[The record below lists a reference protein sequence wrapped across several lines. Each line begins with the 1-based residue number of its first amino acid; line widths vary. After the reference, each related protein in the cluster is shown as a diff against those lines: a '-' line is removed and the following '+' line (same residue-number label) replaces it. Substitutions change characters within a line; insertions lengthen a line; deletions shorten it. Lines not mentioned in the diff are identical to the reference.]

1 MTGEIKPGRFA
12 LHRHKLLPGEF
23 RHVRQRDGT
32 NALAFGVVAAHTEK
46 IKLSGNV
53 FAAVGG
59 DAVDDRPRGREQR
72 PALEAERIERP
83 GLDERF
89 HGAAVQIARHHP
101 AAELVERA
109 ERPAALAF
117 GLELFDE
124 APADALDGD
133 KTETDV
139 LARNG
144 EVGIRLVHVRRQELD
159 AHVAALGD
167 ILGDF
172 RAVIE
177 HAREQRRHIFA
188 RVVAFH
194 VRRAVGDEGVRNGMR
209 FVEGVVGK
217 IDDLVIDAA
226 RDVLRHAVRNAAGDV
241 PHRVAVDESDALGVD
256 DGVLFLA
263 HRAADDP
270 EHLLYLLL
278 IDHAAVGDAEDRL
291 ELRVLVTDLFR
302 VLAALEE
309 FRDAVHRAGA
319 VERDNGGDI
328 FERLRPQR
336 GAHARDA
343 RRFELEYAGGLARGE
358 HVEHGRIVHR
368 DGVDGE
374 VWLLAPDELGRI
386 FEHREIAKA
395 EKVHFQQPQLFKR
408 RHRILRDGVA
418 VVRGER
424 DIFVHR
430 PVRDDNAGGVGR
442 GVARH
447 ALERAG
453 GVDEVFDLLVAL
465 VHVLQRLG
473 ELECFVER
481 HVERARAARHLL
493 GDGVRF
499 RVAEIQRAA
508 DVADGHARGHRAEG
522 DDLRDV
528 VRAVFARN
536 VVDDLAAAAHAEV
549 HIDIG
554 HAHALGV

>member
-1 MTGEIKPGRFA
+1 
-12 LHRHKLLPGEF
+12 
-23 RHVRQRDGT
+23 
-32 NALAFGVVAAHTEK
+32 
-46 IKLSGNV
+46 
-53 FAAVGG
+53 
-59 DAVDDRPRGREQR
+59 
-72 PALEAERIERP
+72 
-83 GLDERF
+83 
-89 HGAAVQIARHHP
+89 
-101 AAELVERA
+101 
-109 ERPAALAF
+109 
-117 GLELFDE
+117 
-124 APADALDGD
+124 
-133 KTETDV
+133 
-139 LARNG
+139 
-144 EVGIRLVHVRRQELD
+144 
-159 AHVAALGD
+159 
-167 ILGDF
+167 
-172 RAVIE
+172 
-177 HAREQRRHIFA
+177 
-188 RVVAFH
+188 
-194 VRRAVGDEGVRNGMR
+194 MR
-209 FVEGVVGK
+209 FVEGVVGE
-217 IDDLVIDAA
+217 IDDLVVDAA

-241 PHRVAVDESDALGVD
+241 PRRVAVDEGDALGVD

-263 HRAADDP
+263 HRAADDVRLAERVSGKLP

-291 ELRVLVTDLFR
+291 ELRMLVADLFR
-302 VLAALEE
+302 VLAALEK

-328 FERLRPQR
+328 FERFWPQR
-336 GAHARDA
+336 GAYARDA
-343 RRFELEYAGGLARGE
+343 RRFKLEYAGGLARGK
-358 HVEHGRIVHR
+358 HVEHSRIVHR

-374 VWLLAPDELGRI
+374 IRFPAPDEFGRV

-395 EKVHFQQPQLFKR
+395 EKVHFQQPQLLER

-430 PVRDDNAGGVGR
+430 PVRDDDAGGVGR
-442 GVARH
+442 GMARH

-453 GVDEVFDLLVAL
+453 GVDEIFDLLVAL

-473 ELECFVER
+473 ELERFVER